1 MKRCV
6 IGEGRKTLT
15 SSREKLFVLL
25 AEEHDVRLEAL
36 RDVLEIEELLG
47 ELGIKNI
54 SIQGSEIYAACP
66 FHNDSKTHWSINVD
80 PDSDRWGLHSC
91 FVCRES
97 GERSSGN
104 VAGLVRD
111 MLQLQYLEALTW
123 LEEFAGVDSS
133 EEALLDLTV
142 KRRLRGSAGAGR
154 GNKGEEDPAA
164 LYARMRPL
172 EADSEGWKYLTGRGV
187 SPEQIAARAARRGRD
202 RYQGRVVFPI
212 YSGLSVAN
220 FYARSIGKREPKGLY
235 AKKKGTISTTLWG
248 LEKANRLLD
257 LCYLVEG
264 IFDALT
270 GQRLL
275 ESHNIP
281 ESGNIFATDGPVVHE
296 AQARLLSPFKTVVVV
311 PDMEGN
317 ARSLV
322 PTAKKFLHNHKL
334 LIVEPP
340 RGMDLDDW
348 GREDPEEAGKA
359 LARPEQLHRTRIL
372 TRVNYTIRR

>member
-1 MKRCV
+1 MNSGQEKRHV
-6 IGEGRKTLT
+6 
-15 SSREKLFVLL
+15 LFGLDP
-25 AEEHDVRLEAL
+25 EVRIEAL
-36 RDVLEIEELLG
+36 RDVLEIEELLD

-54 SIQGSEIYAACP
+54 SIQGSEIYASCP

-80 PDSDRWGLHSC
+80 SDSDRWGLHSC

-104 VAGLVRD
+104 VVMLTRD
-111 MLQLQYLEALTW
+111 LLQLSYLEALAW

-142 KRRLRGSAGAGR
+142 KRRLRGASGAGR

-164 LYARMRPL
+164 LYSRMRPL

-187 SPEQIAARAARRGRD
+187 SPEQIAARGVRKGRD

-248 LEKANRLLD
+248 LEKANRLFD

-264 IFDALT
+264 IFDGLT

-275 ESHNIP
+275 ESRNVP
-281 ESGNIFATDGPVVHE
+281 ESGNIFAVDGPIIHQ
-296 AQARLLSPFKTVVVV
+296 AQARLLSPSETIVVV
-311 PDMEGN
+311 PDMKGK
-317 ARSLV
+317 ARSIV
-322 PTAKKFLHNHKL
+322 PTAKEYLQNHKL

-348 GREDPEEAGKA
+348 GMDDPEGAAEA
-359 LARPEQLHRTRIL
+359 LARPELLHHSRVV